1 MNFISKK
8 VSINKSQ
15 DIAFEH
21 LQQIHNYEALM
32 PDDAEFILH
41 ESGEG
46 FAIQLK
52 GLPKVGLKLK
62 EIKKPDYILFES
74 PSENFVYEMK
84 VNVDSINE
92 NESEAYIEFDGK
104 FNPMIEMMAKKPL
117 TSLIETIANKLE
129 EKGI

>member
-1 MNFISKK
+1 
-8 VSINKSQ
+8 
-15 DIAFEH
+15 
-21 LQQIHNYEALM
+21 
-32 PDDAEFILH
+32 
-41 ESGEG
+41 
-46 FAIQLK
+46 
-52 GLPKVGLKLK
+52 
-62 EIKKPDYILFES
+62 
-74 PSENFVYEMK
+74 MK